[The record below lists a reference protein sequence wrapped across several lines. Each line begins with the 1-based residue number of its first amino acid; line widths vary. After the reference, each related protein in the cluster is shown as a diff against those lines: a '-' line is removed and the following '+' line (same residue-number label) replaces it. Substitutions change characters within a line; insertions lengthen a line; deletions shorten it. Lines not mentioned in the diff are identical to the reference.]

1 MGFVSVFFDV
11 ETEGGTKEGREGG
24 RKERGREG
32 RRKEVLKPE
41 TNPKTTHKETLNQP

>member
-24 RKERGREG
+24 RKEGEREG
-32 RRKEVLKPE
+32 GTKEGS
-41 TNPKTTHKETLNQP
+41 T